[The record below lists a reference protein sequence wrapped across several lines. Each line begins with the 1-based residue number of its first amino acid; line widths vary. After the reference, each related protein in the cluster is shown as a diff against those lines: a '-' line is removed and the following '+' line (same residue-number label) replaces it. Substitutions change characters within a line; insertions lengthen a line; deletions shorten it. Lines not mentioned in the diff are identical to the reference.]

1 MTDQSHT
8 TRHLVDPEVIPMLEV
23 LNLPDFTAETLPL
36 IRAGMDVSTV
46 EFGEPPVKSVRELA
60 QGPDG
65 DVAIY
70 WFDPACGPACGPA
83 SGPALGAGNRAA
95 LLYIHGGGM
104 IIGSAEKMQFS
115 PASMAAALGI
125 PVASVEYRLAPETP
139 FPGPQEDCF
148 AGLQWLADNAAR
160 LGVDPA
166 RIGVIGESA
175 GGGLAAA
182 VAQMARDRARKTGI
196 GPKLAAQ
203 ILIYPM
209 LDHRTGSEA
218 CVHNNR
224 TTGEFVWTRASNR
237 FGWGALQG
245 DYQPSDARKG
255 WFSPAL
261 ADDLAGL
268 PPTWIG
274 TGALDLFFD
283 EDLDYAKRLVDAGV
297 PLELHVYPGAPH
309 AFNIAAEAKVA
320 QAFNR
325 DMIGGIARLLNLE
338 TRAEEPT
345 S

>member
-1 MTDQSHT
+1 MTDPNLSET
-8 TRHLVDPEVIPMLEV
+8 TRHLVDPEVLPMLEL
-23 LNLPDFTAETLPL
+23 LNLSEFSHDTLPAL
-36 IRAGMDVSTV
+36 REGMDASAAL
-46 EFGEPPVKSVRELA
+46 FGEPPIKPLRETA
-60 QGPDG
+60 QGPG
-65 DVAIY
+65 GEVAIY
-70 WFDPACGPACGPA
+70 WYDPATGPTPGTN
-83 SGPALGAGNRAA
+83 NRAA
-95 LLYIHGGGM
+95 LLHIHGGGM
-104 IIGSAEKMQFS
+104 VVGSAEAMQFGPS
-115 PASMAAALGI
+115 ATAAALGI

-139 FPGPQEDCF
+139 FPGPQEDCY
-148 AGLQWLADNAAR
+148 AALRWLADNAER

-166 RIGVIGESA
+166 RIGVTGDSA

-182 VAQMARDRARKTGI
+182 VAQMARDRN

-203 ILIYPM
+203 ILVYPM

-218 CVHNNR
+218 CPHNNR
-224 TTGEFVWTRASNR
+224 ITGEFVWTRPSNR
-237 FGWGALQG
+237 FGWSALQG
-245 DYQPSDARKG
+245 AYQPTDHRKG

-309 AFNIAAEAKVA
+309 AFNIAADAKVA

-325 DMIGGIARLLNLE
+325 DMMGGIARLLNLE
-338 TRAEEPT
+338 TAA
-345 S
+345 